1 MDQDTVIS
9 LGTQA
14 MTLGL
19 EVAGPMLLL
28 GLVIGLAVS
37 LFQAVTQL
45 QEQALSFIPKIV
57 GLALLLVILG
67 PWMMSQLVN
76 YATNLYMSIPT
87 LIHG

>member
-14 MTLGL
+14 MTLAL

-57 GLALLLVILG
+57 GLAILLVILG
-67 PWMMSQLVN
+67 PWMMSQLITYV
-76 YATNLYMSIPT
+76 TNLYMSIPT
-87 LIHG
+87 LIR

>member
-1 MDQDTVIS
+1 MNQDTVIS

-14 MTLGL
+14 MTLAL
-19 EVAGPMLLL
+19 EVAGPILLL

-57 GLALLLVILG
+57 GLALLLLILG
-67 PWMMSQLVN
+67 PWMMSQLVS
-76 YATNLYMSIPT
+76 YATNLYMSIPS
-87 LIHG
+87 LIH